1 MSKAY
6 LLNALVAYSILGGLS
21 AKLWRAASPLFIF
34 AIRYRNHKIIWS
46 RSRMDTT
53 NASGALD
60 PRSIRGGTTWQRRQ
74 TKKY

>member
-34 AIRYRNHKIIWS
+34 AIRHHIYNPLTHYY
-46 RSRMDTT
+46 MV
-53 NASGALD
+53 
-60 PRSIRGGTTWQRRQ
+60 P
-74 TKKY
+74 